1 MQASNAP
8 SKVQIPFADSGPKNT
23 IPVASQVGVTPGAA
37 SFTTGFP
44 PLTMTPLVAGGVPPY
59 GQDMNGILNAITAI
73 QQWQSAGGSF
83 KYDAAWSSAN
93 AGYPQ
98 GAYLV
103 RADNTGFWF
112 NTVDGNTTNPDT
124 GGAGWVPGYNYGISA
139 VAGLTNANVT
149 LTPAQYS
156 NPVVTLAGTLTGN
169 VQIIFPATLQ
179 QWVIVNN
186 TAGGNF
192 SVTCKTAAGTGVV
205 VARGTSQAVYGDG
218 ANINAVG
225 VIPGQLS
232 GGQCR
237 LSVAS
242 VTSLVLSPYNGNTI
256 IINGAPRQIP
266 SGGVTV
272 TNSGVTANSLRYV
285 YAYMSGSTMTLEVV
299 TTGHSTGTDGVEIK
313 TGDPSRSLVGMIY
326 SNASSQFVDTPSSR
340 QCLSWFNRRSINGS
354 ATNSSNA
361 STASS
366 TPAPIA
372 GYQVDF
378 LSWADESVFAS
389 VSGTA
394 TTSGANQTITSFINI
409 DVTTNGGPAFSLL
422 SPSTGL
428 IQGGFALNFC
438 KDVTEG
444 RHSAYLLGRITSGGT
459 GTWLADQCQLVL
471 EIRG

>member
-124 GGAGWVPGYNYGISA
+124 GGAGWVPGYNYGISSI
-139 VAGLTNANVT
+139 AGLTNANVT

-169 VQIIFPATLQ
+169 VQIIFPPTLQ

-205 VARGTSQAVYGDG
+205 VARGTNQAVYGDG
-218 ANINAVG
+218 TNINAVG
-225 VIPGQLS
+225 VTASQLS

-242 VTSLVLSPYNGNTI
+242 TTSLVLSPYNGNTI

-285 YAYMSGSTMTLEVV
+285 YAFMSGANMALEVV
-299 TTGHSTGTDGVEIK
+299 ATGHSTGADGVEIK

-326 SNASSQFVDTPSSR
+326 SNASSQFVDTATAR
-340 QCLSWFNRRSINGS
+340 QCLNWFNRRSLNCYVFSGAS
-354 ATNSSNA
+354 FNFTSSVGAEVSTTLRA
-361 STASS
+361 S
-366 TPAPIA
+366 
-372 GYQVDF
+372 F
-378 LSWADESVFAS
+378 LSWADEATTAAISGYVSVSTGSIANVQVSIDGSATLVGGSFSVFPP
-389 VSGTA
+389 SG
-394 TTSGANQTITSFINI
+394 
-409 DVTTNGGPAFSLL
+409 GG
-422 SPSTGL
+422 
-428 IQGGFALNFC
+428 QGGYSSTACL
-438 KDVTEG
+438 TLAEG
-444 RHSAYLLGRITSGGT
+444 LHNSQIWSAVAGGAT
-459 GTWLADQCQLVL
+459 GTLQNTVNTV
-471 EIRG
+471 EVRG